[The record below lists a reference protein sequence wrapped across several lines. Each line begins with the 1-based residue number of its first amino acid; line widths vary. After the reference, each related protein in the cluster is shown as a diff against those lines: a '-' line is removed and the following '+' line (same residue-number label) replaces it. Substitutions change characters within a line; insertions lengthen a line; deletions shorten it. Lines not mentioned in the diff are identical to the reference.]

1 MPTIPTLHFH
11 LSSTPATPKTNATQ
25 RKALLGVQLPHT
37 AATPDGAAVVA
48 TTTICHDG
56 GGCLGFV
63 KSKHSGEIDLPERF
77 QQEQMRFLGGLS
89 FVLCFVF
96 LCVFVVLFFSDSWK
110 IGGELSFV
118 FLFFWGRM
126 LKKIWGVGVQ
136 MQTRFAL

>member
-1 MPTIPTLHFH
+1 MNISDYHHFY
-11 LSSTPATPKTNATQ
+11 LNVISSQCQRFLPFIFTFRQPRQPQNQPTQ

-63 KSKHSGEIDLPERF
+63 KSKHPGEIDLPERF

-96 LCVFVVLFFSDSWK
+96 LCVFVVLFFLLENWC
-110 IGGELSFV
+110 
-118 FLFFWGRM
+118 
-126 LKKIWGVGVQ
+126 
-136 MQTRFAL
+136 